1 MLDHHALLL
10 TGTYAWAITVLPLP
24 YRVEAID
31 VLHYHGER
39 MGIDEVRSLIEE
51 AYKTP
56 FSGDERIFILA
67 YPSYTEQSQNA
78 LLKLLEEPPKTA
90 RFFLVTE
97 RPGMLLPTLRSRLMV
112 MDSELRTESED
123 HLSFFRL
130 SKGEQLDQIAH
141 HAKEKDEAWLTSL
154 METFEVHAHKT
165 RNAVFTHMLLAL
177 KPTFH
182 MPGASRKMI
191 LEHLTL
197 SLPPHAEVR

>member
-10 TGTYAWAITVLPLP
+10 EGTYAWALTRLPEG
-24 YRVEAID
+24 YRKETTD
-31 VLHYHGER
+31 VLHFRGER

-56 FSGDERIFILA
+56 LIGTERVFVLA

-90 RFFLVTE
+90 RFYIVTE
-97 RPGMLLPTLRSRLMV
+97 RGDMLLPTLRSRLILS
-112 MDSELRTESED
+112 DTEFVEGTNEYQ
-123 HLSFFRL
+123 SFFRL
-130 SKGEQLDQIAH
+130 SYGEQLDEIARR
-141 HAKEKDEAWLTSL
+141 AKDKDEAWLTSL
-154 METFEVHAHKT
+154 MEAFEERAHECK
-165 RNAVFTHMLLAL
+165 NGEFIKMLLEL
-177 KPTFH
+177 KPMFH

-197 SLPPHAEVR
+197 LFPKSE

>member
-10 TGTYAWAITVLPLP
+10 TGTYAWALTALPLP
-24 YRVEAID
+24 YRREAID

-56 FSGDERIFILA
+56 LSGDERIFILA
-67 YPSYTEQSQNA
+67 YRSYTEQSQNA

-97 RPGMLLPTLRSRLMV
+97 RPDMLLPTLRSRLMV
-112 MDSELRTESED
+112 MDSELRRENED

-130 SKGEQLDQIAH
+130 SKGEQL
-141 HAKEKDEAWLTSL
+141 TSL
-154 METFEVHAHKT
+154 METFEVHAHET
-165 RNAVFTHMLLAL
+165 RNVVFIQMLLAL